1 MRRRVSCA
9 VLGLLVLSA
18 AAAHAQSVDE
28 IVAKNIEAK
37 GGAEKWKSVSSVKM
51 TGTITM
57 QGNNLPLLVYAKRP
71 NLTRQEI
78 TLPPDRKL
86 VQAFD
91 GTTGWIVNPM
101 MGADT
106 PQPLPGPISEM
117 MRNTSDF
124 DGPLVNYKEKGNT
137 VELVGKETLG
147 DKDVYHLK
155 ITLKGGTVQH
165 YYLDA
170 ATGIEL
176 KKAEE
181 VDMGTGQKQRLETE
195 MADYQRVEGVMVP
208 KTVRQL
214 MNGKPVVEMSIDK
227 VEFNTVTD
235 DTMFKMPGK

>member
-9 VLGLLVLSA
+9 VLGLLLLSA

-28 IVAKNIEAK
+28 LVAKNMQAK
-37 GGAEKWKSVSSVKM
+37 GGAEKWKSVSSVRM

-57 QGNNLPLLVYAKRP
+57 QGTGMPLIVYAKRP

-78 TLPPDRKL
+78 TLPPDRRL

-91 GTTGWIVNPM
+91 GTTGWMINPM
-101 MGADT
+101 MGSDA
-106 PQPLPGPISEM
+106 PQELPPPVSEM

-137 VELVGKETLG
+137 IEIVGQEKLG
-147 DKDVYHLK
+147 DKDVHHLK
-155 ITLKGGTVQH
+155 ITMKGGTVQH

-195 MADYQRVEGVMVP
+195 MADYQQVEGVMVP

-227 VEFNTVTD
+227 VEFNTGVD
-235 DTMFKMPGK
+235 DRLFRMPGK

>member
-9 VLGLLVLSA
+9 AIGLLVLSA
-18 AAAHAQSVDE
+18 VAVRAQSVDE
-28 IVAKNIEAK
+28 IVAKNIQAK

-57 QGNNLPLLVYAKRP
+57 QGTDMPLIVYAKRP

-78 TLPPDRKL
+78 TLPADRRL

-91 GTTGWIVNPM
+91 GTTGWMINPM
-101 MGADT
+101 MGGDT
-106 PQPLPGPISEM
+106 PQELPPAISEM

-124 DGPLVNYKEKGNT
+124 DGPLVNYKDKGNT
-137 VELVGKETLG
+137 IEIVGTEKLG
-147 DKDVYHLK
+147 EKDVHHLK
-155 ITLKGGTVQH
+155 ITMKGGTVQH

-181 VDMGTGQKQRLETE
+181 VDMGTGQKQTLETE
-195 MADYQRVEGVMVP
+195 MADYQQVEGVMMP

-227 VEFNTVTD
+227 VEFNTAVD
-235 DTMFKMPGK
+235 DKLFRMPGK